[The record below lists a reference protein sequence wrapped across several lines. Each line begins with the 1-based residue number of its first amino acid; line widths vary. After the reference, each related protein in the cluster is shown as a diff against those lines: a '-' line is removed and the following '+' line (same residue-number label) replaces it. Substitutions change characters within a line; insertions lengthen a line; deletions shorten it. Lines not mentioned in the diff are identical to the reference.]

1 MAIDETSPTGP
12 TTRPAISYDYDR
24 LTRFSSADPVQ
35 NKATSVWMGG
45 AAEAEADDG
54 LDEDIMRAINDELT
68 GQINVIEGGR

>member
-1 MAIDETSPTGP
+1 
-12 TTRPAISYDYDR
+12 
-24 LTRFSSADPVQ
+24 
-35 NKATSVWMGG
+35 MGG